1 MKQQANMKRSDR
13 GFSVGDLIY
22 IKLQPYNQQSMA
34 RRSCQKLSTKFFM
47 LYHVTEKVG
56 IMAYRLTLPAGSK
69 VHPVFHVSQLKQHVG
84 TIVVQIVLPEVDEE
98 EVFSKVPV
106 KIL

>member
-1 MKQQANMKRSDR
+1 MKQQANMKRNDR

-34 RRSCQKLSTKFFM
+34 RRSCQKLSTKFFGP
-47 LYHVTEKVG
+47 YPVTEKVG
-56 IMAYRLTLPAGSK
+56 TVAYRLALPTGSK
-69 VHPVFHVSQLKQHVG
+69 IHPVFHVSQLKQHVG
-84 TIVVQIVLPEVDEE
+84 TTFVQTVLDMTEE
-98 EVFSKVPV
+98 EVISRVPV